1 VLQERI
7 EDLSMKSK
15 DSTGNTNGLQG
26 NAKLNWEKEKKL
38 LARCGRELKLI
49 DRQDKEKTENPDLSW
64 EEHDRLISKYLKE
77 SEYIK
82 KHREEREQQKK

>member
-1 VLQERI
+1 
-7 EDLSMKSK
+7 MKSK

-38 LARCGRELKLI
+38 LAKCDRELKLI

-64 EEHDRLISKYLKE
+64 EKQDALLARCDRELKL
-77 SEYIK
+77 IK
-82 KHREEREQQKK
+82 KHKEEREQQKK